1 MFWRLITSRRFAP
14 LFVSQFFSAFN
25 DNYVRN
31 MLVLLILFRL
41 GDDQAGP
48 LVTLAIALFM
58 LPSIFLSALGGEW
71 ADAHDKAFIARRL
84 KLVEIFVQMV
94 AAAGFALASLPMLYA
109 ALVGLGI
116 IAALFTPVKYGILP
130 DHLAREELPAGNA
143 LIEGATFVA
152 ILCGII
158 FGGYAAGHDRSAL
171 GVTLQLMTIAALCYG
186 ASLFIPAT
194 SIGAPGLRA
203 DRNILR
209 STWRCVVELKT
220 DPRIWTGTQ
229 AVSWFWLVGAVAL
242 SLVPVLIKQR
252 IGGGIAV
259 ETAVNALFAVG
270 IAAGSILSAVIARGR
285 LWLTPTPIAALA
297 MAGFLIDLGLAT
309 SGLSRTDSSVALS
322 DFLESGTGLRI
333 AVDVTGLAAAA
344 GLFVVPA
351 FAAVQAWARE
361 ARRARVIAGVNIVS
375 SLYMVGATLVTA
387 LLQSTLVGLSEPH
400 LLILLGVLNLA
411 AGVYFWTKFAAKD

>member
-1 MFWRLITSRRFAP
+1 MFRRLITSRRFAP

-41 GDDQAGP
+41 GDEHAGP

-71 ADAHDKAFIARRL
+71 ADAHDKAMIARRL
-84 KLVEIFVQMV
+84 KFAEIFVQMV
-94 AAAGFALASLPMLYA
+94 AAAGFALASLPMLYG

-152 ILCGII
+152 ILGGII
-158 FGGYAAGHDRSAL
+158 FGGLAAGHDRSAL
-171 GVTLQLMTIAALCYG
+171 GVTTQLMVIAALCYG

-194 SIGAPGLRA
+194 SAGAPGLRP
-203 DRNILR
+203 DRNIFR
-209 STWRCVVELKT
+209 STWRCVAELKL
-220 DPRIWTGTQ
+220 DPRIWTGAQ
-229 AVSWFWLVGAVAL
+229 AVSWFWLVGAVSL

-259 ETAVNALFAVG
+259 ETAVNAMFAIGIAVG
-270 IAAGSILSAVIARGR
+270 SLLAAIIAHGR
-285 LWLTPTPIAALA
+285 IWLTPTPIAALA

-309 SGLSRTDSSVALS
+309 SGLTRTTASVSL
-322 DFLESGTGLRI
+322 FEFFESGAGLRI
-333 AVDVTGLAAAA
+333 AIDVTGLAAAA

-351 FAAVQAWARE
+351 FAAVQAWAKE

-387 LLQSTLVGLSEPH
+387 LLQSAFVGLSEPQ
-400 LLILLGVLNLA
+400 LLILLGLLNLGA
-411 AGVYFWTKFAAKD
+411 SLYFWTKFTAKD

>member
-41 GDDQAGP
+41 GDEHAGP

-94 AAAGFALASLPMLYA
+94 AAAGFVLASLPMLYA

-209 STWRCVVELKT
+209 STWCCVVELKT
-220 DPRIWTGTQ
+220 DARIWTGTQ

-270 IAAGSILSAVIARGR
+270 IAAGSILAAVIARGR
-285 LWLTPTPIAALA
+285 LWLTPTPIAAVA